1 MEKDYYLGLDIGTDS
16 VGWAVCN
23 PYYQILKFKGNSMW
37 GIRLFDESS
46 SAEKRREFR
55 SARRR
60 NQRKRERIA
69 LLEMLFDNEIC
80 KVDPAFFIKLH
91 ESNLYFDDNES
102 EYRSYLGEWFE
113 LLCRLK
119 AVYDWAILADILNGK
134 EYISFSKVDIYEKH
148 GRDLKTLK

>member
-37 GIRLFDESS
+37 GIRLFDESC

-55 SARRR
+55 SSRRR

-69 LLEMLFDNEIC
+69 LL
-80 KVDPAFFIKLH
+80 
-91 ESNLYFDDNES
+91 
-102 EYRSYLGEWFE
+102 
-113 LLCRLK
+113 
-119 AVYDWAILADILNGK
+119 
-134 EYISFSKVDIYEKH
+134 
-148 GRDLKTLK
+148 